1 MWLLLLAC
9 ADPPEGTGTSRPLIA
24 AQLEAVELVTW
35 FLVGGVAYGEADLV
49 ITDDKEQA
57 HVSPVSLDGVV
68 IGGVVDASWTGGAA
82 APLFLP
88 DDEVMAADLF
98 TLYSG
103 VVTSVS
109 GGVGIS
115 THHLESERGVQ
126 LDVALFEAGIGVR
139 VAFESLGITQLE
151 PFEAVDE

>member
-9 ADPPEGTGTSRPLIA
+9 AEPPEGSGTSRPLLA
-24 AQLEAVELVTW
+24 AQLEDVELVTW
-35 FLVGGVAYGEADLV
+35 FLVAGVAYGTADLV
-49 ITDDKEQA
+49 ITDDEGQA
-57 HVSPVSLDGVV
+57 HLSPVSLDGMV
-68 IGGVVDASWTGGAA
+68 IGGVVDASWSAGVVV
-82 APLFLP
+82 PLFLP
-88 DDEVMAADLF
+88 DDEVVAADLF

-103 VVTSVS
+103 VATSVA
-109 GGVGIS
+109 GGVGLS

-139 VAFESLGITQLE
+139 VAFESLGVTQLS